1 MFNPM
6 IIVAI
11 IIQYVVAKSSR
22 KAGAIVGFV
31 ITIGILLWGISV
43 YGEGGEI
50 ELFGISLSEPIFY
63 IACLVWFGFDT
74 MEFLAAQKRATE
86 TGTSSTTI
94 TKTQIPAIALFLL
107 WITTNVF
114 ANIGW
119 TMLYPLFIPLS
130 PTIANIVI
138 QLSSG
143 MIAGLLQWLL
153 LIMIIP
159 KANRWFLALWIP
171 ATMLGWAIISI
182 IIAFVAIPSGM
193 SILVSVIRGGT
204 IGVLQWLV
212 LQKYSKVALWLIP
225 ANIIDIVAASLLP
238 RFIFEN
244 INIPNMTIG
253 NIVVGVIGSIATSI
267 AIVFISKK
275 ALSVSNLETENI
287 AESV

>member
-1 MFNPM
+1 
-6 IIVAI
+6 
-11 IIQYVVAKSSR
+11 
-22 KAGAIVGFV
+22 
-31 ITIGILLWGISV
+31 
-43 YGEGGEI
+43 
-50 ELFGISLSEPIFY
+50 
-63 IACLVWFGFDT
+63 
-74 MEFLAAQKRATE
+74 
-86 TGTSSTTI
+86 
-94 TKTQIPAIALFLL
+94 
-107 WITTNVF
+107 
-114 ANIGW
+114 
-119 TMLYPLFIPLS
+119 MLYPLFIPLS